1 MADLRH
7 SSWRAWRRT
16 RPFWGGLLLAVAGV
30 ELIGIPLSGVLSH
43 GAVKL
48 VIYIGIGGVFGVLI
62 GVLLIACGAAV
73 CLNPAHRVF
82 YGIAGVLLGILSFPA
97 SNLGGFFV
105 GMLLA
110 ITGGSM
116 AFAWTLA
123 DQPPF
128 EAAGPPAAGRLPG
141 DPPAYQPEYEPA
153 DDLADEPTDEIAGEL
168 EDEPPAD
175 GRPGGA
181 VPGAHRQRMLAIAA
195 LAAIMLA
202 GVLGA
207 PGARAVSASPQGS
220 GGSCILG
227 IICLPSP
234 TPTATPAPSPSAAPQ
249 PSAASP
255 GSGAQ
260 PGRPGHPGKRGSAA
274 RRAHAGGL
282 VAATATSVI
291 TAGSATLDHLVYQG
305 AANVPAASGGTVR
318 MMKFT
323 ATSITLSG
331 GVTAT
336 VTQGGA
342 GGKGGAGGTQVTTLT
357 ASPTLAFS
365 GGVVL
370 YATRLSGCLGALCVT
385 LTPDNAVTVLLQL
398 AGGVTGALTLMLTK
412 VTTDQPL
419 VTAGALQAG
428 ALKISFG

>member
-16 RPFWGGLLLAVAGV
+16 RPFWGGLLLAAAGV

-43 GAVKL
+43 GAVRL

-62 GVLLIACGAAV
+62 GVLLVACGVAV

-123 DQPPF
+123 DRPPF
-128 EAAGPPAAGRLPG
+128 EAAGQPAAGRLPG

-153 DDLADEPTDEIAGEL
+153 DDLADEPTDEIADEF

-181 VPGAHRQRMLAIAA
+181 VPGTNRQRMLAIAA
-195 LAAIMLA
+195 LPAIMLA

-207 PGARAVSASPQGS
+207 PGARAASASPQGS

-234 TPTATPAPSPSAAPQ
+234 APTATPAPSPSATPQ
-249 PSAASP
+249 PSAPSP
-255 GSGAQ
+255 GSSAQ
-260 PGRPGHPGKRGSAA
+260 PGRPGHSGKRRSPA

-291 TAGSATLDHLVYQG
+291 TAPSATLDHLIYQG
-305 AANVPAASGGTVR
+305 AANVPAAGGGTVR

-336 VTQGGA
+336 VTQDG
-342 GGKGGAGGTQVTTLT
+342 QSVTTLT
-357 ASPTLAFS
+357 TSPTLAFS
-365 GGVVL
+365 SGVVL

-398 AGGVTGALTLMLTK
+398 AGGVTGALTLTLTK